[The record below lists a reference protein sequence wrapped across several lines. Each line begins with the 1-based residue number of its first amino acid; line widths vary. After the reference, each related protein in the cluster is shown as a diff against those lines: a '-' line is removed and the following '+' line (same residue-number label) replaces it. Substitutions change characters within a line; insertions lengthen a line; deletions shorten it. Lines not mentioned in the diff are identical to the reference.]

1 MAHYLTLVED
11 CLAKLGEWVI
21 ERVPRTENLK
31 VDVLVK
37 IAITL
42 PIKEV
47 VLLAIYFYAT
57 SLITSASI
65 YSTSESNTN

>member
-47 VLLAIYFYAT
+47 VLLAIYF
-57 SLITSASI
+57 
-65 YSTSESNTN
+65 